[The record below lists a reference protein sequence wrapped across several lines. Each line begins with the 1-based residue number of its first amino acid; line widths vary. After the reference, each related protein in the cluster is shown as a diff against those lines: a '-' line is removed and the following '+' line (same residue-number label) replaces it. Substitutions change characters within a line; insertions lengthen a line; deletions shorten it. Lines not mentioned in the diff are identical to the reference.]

1 MLCWSYKLFVV
12 KLALFLEFDTSQFH
26 NGNFLWSVEF
36 TRTIINNYDVEIEYK
51 EKIKY
56 D

>member
-36 TRTIINNYDVEIEYK
+36 TRTIINNYDVEIEYI